1 MRIVGSGAPTGNP
14 GTWGYV
20 TGGEARTAPRSCTGG
35 TPLPRLG
42 ALAILAMPA
51 PGQDAQ
57 ATAGETPTLRRT
69 HFPAAVIGS
78 FSREH
83 DAVFCRA
90 ALRAD

>member
-14 GTWGYV
+14 GTWGYA

-42 ALAILAMPA
+42 AMAILAMPA

-57 ATAGETPTLRRT
+57 ATAGETP
-69 HFPAAVIGS
+69 AVRLSAMAISTMCAGGTP
-78 FSREH
+78 
-83 DAVFCRA
+83 
-90 ALRAD
+90 ALRLAPS